1 MEKKIAIID
10 MGTNTFHLLIAEAD
24 RLGYHITYRERL
36 AVKIGKDGI
45 NNGIITDQGQH
56 RALLAMQ
63 SFRNTIDQQQ
73 VGRVYAFGTSAL
85 RNAANGEEVVSRIK
99 EVTGIEATIISGDLE
114 AEYICMGARAA
125 MDISEKSLIMDIG
138 GGSVEFIISD
148 NDRIYWKRSLEIGA
162 QRLLEQFQKS
172 DPITPEEVTS
182 LDHHFAETLKPL
194 FEALEKFNPHIL
206 IGSSGT
212 FDTLSDIFC
221 ITHDIHKAPEEIE
234 TPLSLDGFYE
244 IYDDLLHKTRAQRLQ
259 TPGMI
264 EMRVDMIVVAS
275 CLIRYVLS
283 KHAFNRI
290 RVSTYSL
297 KEGVLATLI
306 REITPSGRVSVQ
318 P

>member
-1 MEKKIAIID
+1 

-24 RLGYHITYRERL
+24 RSGYHITYRERL

-45 NNGIITDQGQH
+45 NDGVITEQGIR

-63 SFRNTIDQQQ
+63 SFRNTIDLQR

-85 RNAANGEEVVSRIK
+85 RNASNGEEVVNQIRDI
-99 EVTGIEATIISGDLE
+99 TGIEATIINGDLE

-125 MDISEKSLIMDIG
+125 MDISDVSLIMDIG

-148 NDRIYWKRSLEIGA
+148 NDRIYWKKSIEIGA
-162 QRLLEQFQKS
+162 QRLLEEFQKN
-172 DPITPEEVTS
+172 DPITTDEVAA
-182 LDHHFAETLKPL
+182 LDRYFDKTLTPL
-194 FEALEKFNPHIL
+194 FEALTKFNPQIL

-244 IYDDLLHKTRAQRLQ
+244 IYDDLLHKNREERMQI
-259 TPGMI
+259 PGMI
-264 EMRVDMIVVAS
+264 EMRVDMIVVAC

-283 KHAFNRI
+283 KHSFNRI
-290 RVSTYSL
+290 RVSTYAL

-306 REITPSGRVSVQ
+306 RETSPRGKVSV
-318 P
+318 